1 MQKKLMFLIVLA
13 FLVASCLPGQ
23 SPEEVQ
29 AQINTAVAQT
39 MSAQQQIEESVALT
53 VQAQSPLATPTL
65 VEADTTETPTSTP
78 LAFPTLTPL
87 AFTFTPLPPPSSGG
101 GGGTVSKRDYSCD
114 IAGRRPFDNT
124 EFNPGDD
131 FDIKWTIINTGTK
144 TWDPGFDVKYFS
156 GPNMSGFTLV
166 EIPVEMKPN
175 AQYQIVMDG
184 TAPAEKGF
192 QVMTWTVSGNGTAQ
206 LCYPYVAIIVK

>member
-1 MQKKLMFLIVLA
+1 MSSRHTQLETFRALIDPNVD
-13 FLVASCLPGQ
+13 V
-23 SPEEVQ
+23 V
-29 AQINTAVAQT
+29 INTAVAQT

-53 VQAQSPLATPTL
+53 VQAQSPLATATL
-65 VEADTTETPTSTP
+65 EADTTETPTSTP
-78 LAFPTLTPL
+78 LAFPTLTSL

-101 GGGTVSKRDYSCD
+101 GGGTFSKRDYSCD

-184 TAPAEKGF
+184 TAPTEKGF

>member
-1 MQKKLMFLIVLA
+1 MQKKLMLLVVLA

-23 SPEEVQ
+23 SAEEVQ

-39 MSAQQQIEESVALT
+39 MAAQEQIAESVALT
-53 VQAQSPLATPTL
+53 VQAQSPLATATL
-65 VEADTTETPTSTP
+65 EVDTTTTPTSTP

-87 AFTFTPLPPPSSGG
+87 APFTVTPVPPSGG
-101 GGGTVSKRDYSCD
+101 GGGTVYKADYSCD

-124 EFNPGDD
+124 EYNPGDD

-144 TWDPGFDVKYFS
+144 TWEPGYDVKYFS
-156 GPNMSGFTLV
+156 GPNMAGYTLV
-166 EIPVEMKPN
+166 EIPVEMKPG

-184 TAPAEKGF
+184 TAPADKGF
-192 QVMTWTVSGNGTAQ
+192 QVMTWTVSGSGTAQ

>member
-1 MQKKLMFLIVLA
+1 MQKKLMLLVVLA

-23 SPEEVQ
+23 SAEEVQ

-39 MSAQQQIEESVALT
+39 MAAQEQIAESVALT
-53 VQAQSPLATPTL
+53 VQAQSPLATATL
-65 VEADTTETPTSTP
+65 EVDTTTTPTSTP
-78 LAFPTLTPL
+78 LAFPTLTAL
-87 AFTFTPLPPPSSGG
+87 APFTVTPVPPSSGG
-101 GGGTVSKRDYSCD
+101 GSVIRKLDYSCD

-144 TWDPGFDVKYFS
+144 TWEPGYDVKYFS
-156 GPNMSGFTLV
+156 GPNMAGYTLV
-166 EIPVEMKPN
+166 EIPVEMKPG
-175 AQYQIVMDG
+175 AQYQIVLDG
-184 TAPAEKGF
+184 TAPADKGF
-192 QVMTWTVSGNGTAQ
+192 QVMTWTVSGSGTAQ